1 MITLLQ
7 KHWQNLTPTTP
18 IATSIFE
25 QIIVHYQEPQRH
37 YHNLTHISNLLIL
50 WEQYQRQLQ
59 DADTVAYSIFFHDII
74 YNPTKNDNEEQSA
87 VLAQEYLR
95 ELGCSDAQISK
106 VTAYILA
113 TKKHPSSTTPT
124 DLQWFLE
131 FDLSILGTELTT
143 YQTYAQ
149 QIRQEYQHVPEWQ
162 YKIGRRKVLHNF
174 LAQNQLFYCLPNHYN
189 QNAKEN
195 LSWELEKLKFLGLF

>member
-7 KHWQNLTPTTP
+7 QHWQKLAPATP

-25 QIIVHYQEPQRH
+25 QIIAHYQEPQRH
-37 YHNLTHISNLLIL
+37 YHNLTHISNLLVQ
-50 WEQYQRQLQ
+50 WEQYQGQLQ
-59 DADTVAYSIFFHDII
+59 EADTVAYSIFFHDII
-74 YNPTKNDNEEQSA
+74 YNATQNDNEEQSA
-87 VLAQEYLR
+87 VLAKKYLY
-95 ELGCSDAQISK
+95 ELGCSEAQIST
-106 VTAYILA
+106 VTDYILA
-113 TKKHPSSTTPT
+113 TKKHPSSNTPT

-131 FDLSILGTELTT
+131 FDLSILGADLGT
-143 YQTYAQ
+143 YQTYSQ

-162 YKIGRRKVLHNF
+162 YKIGRRKVLQYF
-174 LAQNQLFYCLPNHYN
+174 LAQAQLFYCLPNSYN